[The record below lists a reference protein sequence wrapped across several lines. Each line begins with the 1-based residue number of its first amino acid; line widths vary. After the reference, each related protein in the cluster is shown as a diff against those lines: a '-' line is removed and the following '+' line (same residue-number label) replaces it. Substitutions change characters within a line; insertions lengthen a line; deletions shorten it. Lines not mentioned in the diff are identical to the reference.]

1 MININKKHKKEIS
14 AFRKEILAETTRQD
28 KIFCKI
34 CKKLN
39 IDPESDDG
47 DALFDH
53 IYNDSDWTVVYT
65 DENTN

>member
-1 MININKKHKKEIS
+1 MTTINNKHKKEIF
-14 AFRKEILAETTRQD
+14 AFRKKILAETARQD
-28 KIFCKI
+28 KIFSKI

-39 IDPESDDG
+39 IGPESEDG

-65 DENTN
+65 DENKN